1 MPRRRLAVPSLALL
15 VAFALGAAA
24 ASVAAEET
32 AAVPDPASKEAV
44 AAHLEKSR
52 ALFLGAIAGLTPEQ
66 WAWKPAPERWSVG
79 ECAEH
84 LARAEPFLRELAREA
99 ITQPVTAEELA
110 KSHGKSATVLGFIT
124 DRSQR
129 FNAPEGA
136 NPMTDGKV
144 RTRAEVERDFNYDRG
159 RTAELAFATADLTA
173 YAKKHFGFQ
182 ELDLAGWLYFLSG
195 HTERHTLQIEEV
207 KATAGF
213 PKG

>member
-1 MPRRRLAVPSLALL
+1 MPRRSSLVPSLAVL
-15 VAFALGAAA
+15 VYLALGAAGA
-24 ASVAAEET
+24 VATAEE
-32 AAVPDPASKEAV
+32 AAAAPDLASKEAV

-99 ITQPVTAEELA
+99 ITKPVTAEELA
-110 KSHGKSATVLGFIT
+110 KSHGKSAAVLGFIT

-144 RTRAEVERDFNYDRG
+144 RSRAEVERDFNYDRG
-159 RTAELAFATADLTA
+159 RSAELVFATADLTA
-173 YAKKHFGFQ
+173 FAKVHFGFQ
-182 ELDLAGWLYFLSG
+182 ELDLAGWIYFLSG
-195 HTERHTLQIEEV
+195 HTERHTKQIEEV